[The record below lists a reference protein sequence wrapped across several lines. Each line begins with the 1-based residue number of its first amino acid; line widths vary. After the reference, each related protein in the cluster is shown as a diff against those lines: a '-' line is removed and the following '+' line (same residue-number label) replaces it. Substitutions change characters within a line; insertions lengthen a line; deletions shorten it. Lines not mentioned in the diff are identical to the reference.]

1 MEEWQAKIER
11 WQARLAEWN
20 QSFEER
26 YRRLARERKRWL
38 KPLSESEKDEIAA
51 QARKLTGEEVAVE
64 LFAFLGSLCDAYVAE
79 VMPQWRAKARAW
91 VGANPDVLNA
101 NWNFA
106 TQVPDLV
113 RKQSDEALLVRGLAA
128 VSLDDMR
135 ADFNTVLATLA
146 RLWIAARKAGIDP
159 APHFAKIAG
168 LSNPGMGGGGAFMQ
182 RTMKDFAESSYF
194 RNEVRP
200 KLPRGAA

>member
-1 MEEWQAKIER
+1 MEEWQEKIER

-20 QSFEER
+20 RSFEER
-26 YRRLARERKRWL
+26 YARLARERKRWL
-38 KPLSESEKDEIAA
+38 RPLNESEKEEVAA
-51 QARKLTGEEVAVE
+51 EARKLTGEEVAVE
-64 LFAFLGSLCDAYVAE
+64 VFAFLSQLCDAYVAE
-79 VMPQWRAKARAW
+79 VLPQLRAKTRAW

-106 TQVPDLV
+106 TQVPELV
-113 RKQSDEALLVRGLAA
+113 RKPKDEALFVRGLAA

-135 ADFNTVLATLA
+135 ADFNEVLDALA
-146 RLWIAARKAGIDP
+146 RLWFAARKAGIDP
-159 APHFAKIAG
+159 APHFAKLAS

-182 RTMKDFAESSYF
+182 RTLREFESSAYF
-194 RNEVRP
+194 RNNVRP